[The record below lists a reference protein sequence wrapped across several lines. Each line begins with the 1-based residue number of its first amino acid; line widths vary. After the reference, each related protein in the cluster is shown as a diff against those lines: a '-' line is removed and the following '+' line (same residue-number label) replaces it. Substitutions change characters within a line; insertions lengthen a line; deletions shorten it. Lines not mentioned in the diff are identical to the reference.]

1 MKYVLIIYGNQELWQ
16 SIAGQTWTETV
27 AQFDAFND
35 RYFRT
40 GELIAGYGLA
50 DAEEAKVL
58 RVRDGRPAVTDGPYL
73 ESKEH
78 LATFYLLEV
87 SSEERAYAI
96 AADCPAARLA
106 QVEVWPI
113 THEGKRHPA

>member
-1 MKYVLIIYGNQELWQ
+1 MKYMIIIYGNRQLWEN
-16 SIAGQTWTETV
+16 IAGQTWTETV
-27 AQFDAFND
+27 AEFDAFND

-50 DAEEAKVL
+50 DVEEAKVL
-58 RVRDGRPAVTDGPYL
+58 RVRDGQPTVTDGPYL

-78 LATFYLLEV
+78 LASFYLVEV
-87 SSEERAYAI
+87 PSAQRAHEI

-106 QVEVWPI
+106 QVEVWPV
-113 THEGKRHPA
+113 THEGQRQA